1 MPDAAAP
8 PTAALRGIGVGAG
21 IVVGPLVRM
30 GRRPQLPAA
39 SRPVA
44 DAHRPAEVAAARQAL
59 ATVADDLATRSERA
73 PDADAAAILEA
84 LSMIAADPEL
94 ADQVEALIDERTDA
108 PHALTQAFE
117 VYRELLT
124 DAGGYLA
131 ERAQDLADVR
141 DRAIAVVLGLT
152 LPGIPDPGHPFVLAA
167 DDLSP
172 ADTAGIDTA
181 TVLALVTEAGGPTS
195 HTAILAR
202 ALGLPCVVACPG
214 VLAVADGTLVAVDAA
229 AGVVELDVTPERRAE
244 LERRAADLT
253 AALQA
258 ATGPGRTADGHA
270 VELLH
275 NIGAAADL
283 VAALGDG
290 PDSSAGDGFEGVG
303 LFRTELLFLD
313 RADPPSFDEQ
323 TAAYVAVLRAAGGR
337 KVVVRTLDA
346 GADKPLPFLH
356 MKPEANP
363 ALGVRGLRISRRRPE
378 VLDEQLAALAAA
390 VVAADVPDAKV
401 WVMAPMVA
409 TAGEAAAFAERAR
422 AAGLTKVGVMIE
434 IPAAALRAAEI
445 LAEVDF
451 LSIGTN
457 DLAQYTFAADR
468 MEADLAD
475 LLDPWQPALLDLIGR
490 CAAAGRAL
498 GKPVGIC
505 GESAADHR
513 LAPVLAGLGVTSLS
527 MSARAV
533 PLVGQALAAHTRAE
547 CEDLATRAL
556 AAGSPEAA
564 RRAVAVA
571 G

>member
-1 MPDAAAP
+1 MPDGPAEAP
-8 PTAALRGIGVGAG
+8 VTDVLRGIGVGAG
-21 IVVGPLVRM
+21 IVVAPLVRM
-30 GRRPQLPAA
+30 GRRPELPAS

-44 DAHRPAEVAAARQAL
+44 DRPAEAAAARQAL
-59 ATVADDLATRSERA
+59 DATAADLAARSERA
-73 PDADAAAILEA
+73 GDPDAAAILDA

-94 ADQVEALIDERTDA
+94 ADQVEGLVDAHTDA
-108 PHALTQAFE
+108 PHALTRAFE
-117 VYRELLT
+117 GYREMLT
-124 DAGGYLA
+124 EAGGYLA

-152 LPGIPDPGHPFVLAA
+152 LPGVPDPGHPFVLAA

-181 TVLALVTEAGGPTS
+181 LVLALVTESGGPTS

-214 VLAVADGTLVAVDAA
+214 VLDVADGTLVAVDAE
-229 AGVVELDVTPERRAE
+229 AGAVELAVAPARQAE
-244 LERRAADLT
+244 LEERAAAL
-253 AALQA
+253 AASLQA
-258 ATGPGRTADGHA
+258 AAGPGRTADGHP

-275 NIGAAADL
+275 NIGAAVDL
-283 VAALGDG
+283 DVDVDVAGG
-290 PDSSAGDGFEGVG
+290 PGEHFEGVG

-313 RADPPSFDEQ
+313 RDDPPSFDEQ
-323 TAAYVAVLRAAGGR
+323 VAAYAAVLEAAGGR

-346 GADKPLPFLH
+346 GADKPLPFLA
-356 MKPEANP
+356 MKPEPNP
-363 ALGVRGLRISRRRPE
+363 ALGVRGLRISRQRPE
-378 VLDEQLAALAAA
+378 VLDEQLRALATA
-390 VVAADVPDAKV
+390 VAQTAGARV

-409 TAGEAAAFAERAR
+409 TAGEAAAFAARAR
-422 AAGLTKVGVMIE
+422 AAGLTQVGVMVE

-468 MEADLAD
+468 MEATLAD
-475 LLDPWQPALLDLIGR
+475 LLDAWQPALLDLIAR
-490 CAAAGRAL
+490 CAAAGREQ

-505 GESAADHR
+505 GESAADPA
-513 LAPVLAGLGVTSLS
+513 LAPVLAGLGITSLS
-527 MSARAV
+527 MSARAA
-533 PLVGQALAAHTRAE
+533 PLVARSLAAHTRAA
-547 CEDLATRAL
+547 CAAL
-556 AAGSPEAA
+556 AAGALAAGTPEAA
-564 RRAVAVA
+564 RLAAR

>member
-1 MPDAAAP
+1 MPDAPAP
-8 PTAALRGIGVGAG
+8 PAPGMLRGIGVGAG
-21 IVVGPLVRM
+21 IVVAPLVRM
-30 GRRPQLPAA
+30 GRRPELPA
-39 SRPVA
+39 SSGPVA
-44 DAHRPAEVAAARQAL
+44 DCPAEAAAARDAL
-59 ATVADDLATRSERA
+59 TSVSADLAARSVRTEDPA
-73 PDADAAAILEA
+73 AAAILDA

-94 ADQVEALIDERTDA
+94 AEQVGELVDARTDA
-108 PHALTQAFE
+108 PHALARAFE
-117 VYRELLT
+117 GYREMLAQ
-124 DAGGYLA
+124 AGGYLA

-152 LPGIPDPGHPFVLAA
+152 LPGVPEPGYPFVLAA

-181 TVLALVTEAGGPTS
+181 SVLALVTESGGPTS

-202 ALGLPCVVACPG
+202 SLGLPCVVACPG
-214 VLAVADGTLVAVDAA
+214 VLAVADGTLVAVDAE
-229 AGVVELDVTPERRAE
+229 AGVVELSVTPERRAE
-244 LERRAADLT
+244 LEARASALA
-253 AALQA
+253 AALEA
-258 ATGPGRTADGHA
+258 VAGPGHTADGHT

-275 NIGAAADL
+275 NVGSAVDL
-283 VAALGDG
+283 DVAGGLG
-290 PDSSAGDGFEGVG
+290 PHFEGVG

-313 RADPPSFDEQ
+313 RDDAPSFDEQ
-323 TAAYVAVLRAAGGR
+323 VDAYAAVLQAAGGR

-346 GADKPLPFLH
+346 GADKPLPFLA
-356 MKPEANP
+356 MKPEPNP
-363 ALGVRGLRISRRRPE
+363 ALGVRGLRVSRRSPE

-390 VVAADVPDAKV
+390 VARTGGARV

-409 TAGEAAAFAERAR
+409 TAGEAAAFAARAR
-422 AAGLTKVGVMIE
+422 SAGLSKVGVMIE

-468 MEADLAD
+468 MEATLAD
-475 LLDPWQPALLDLIGR
+475 LLDPWQPALLDLIAR
-490 CAAAGRAL
+490 CAAAGRDQ

-505 GESAADHR
+505 GESAGDPA
-513 LAPVLAGLGVTSLS
+513 LAPVFAGLGITSLS

-533 PLVGQALAAHTRAE
+533 PLVARSLAAHTLAV
-547 CEDLATRAL
+547 CDDLAARAL
-556 AAGSPEAA
+556 AATTPEAA
-564 RRAVAVA
+564 RQAAS